1 MGIFS
6 AAARRAREN
15 TKEEETSKYR
25 SYNKIYMSKG
35 YEFASAFPIL
45 MKLMLFKVL
54 TAYKLYCRHQP
65 QIYLLKLET
74 SKLLHNYSR
83 RIFFCKI

>member
-45 MKLMLFKVL
+45 MKLMLQLHQK
-54 TAYKLYCRHQP
+54 KKNLYIVEADAL
-65 QIYLLKLET
+65 QI
-74 SKLLHNYSR
+74 
-83 RIFFCKI
+83 IDCM

>member
-45 MKLMLFKVL
+45 MKLMLQLHKKKKKNIDEADAL
-54 TAYKLYCRHQP
+54 
-65 QIYLLKLET
+65 QI
-74 SKLLHNYSR
+74 
-83 RIFFCKI
+83 IDCM

>member
-45 MKLMLFKVL
+45 MKLMLQLHKKKKKNIVEADAL
-54 TAYKLYCRHQP
+54 
-65 QIYLLKLET
+65 QI
-74 SKLLHNYSR
+74 
-83 RIFFCKI
+83 IDCI